1 MGLDQEEL
9 LPSFQQL
16 DCCLAG
22 KKAEEQ
28 VEEVVVVVAEGV
40 VGVVVLLV
48 VAAFPIEGGR
58 GGHSTI
64 EVIIP
69 LVRSVPPPENL
80 FPQ

>member
-28 VEEVVVVVAEGV
+28 VEEQVEVVVVV
-40 VGVVVLLV
+40 VVVDLLV
-48 VAAFPIEGGR
+48 VE
-58 GGHSTI
+58 
-64 EVIIP
+64 
-69 LVRSVPPPENL
+69 L
-80 FPQ
+80 F